1 MQKEY
6 LSCRLCPRLCGAD
19 RTQRAGRC
27 GGGARTLVAAAS
39 LHKWEEPCLAGERGA
54 GAVFF
59 SGCSLG
65 CVFCQNREISIEKK
79 GEEVTVSEL
88 ADIFCRLEE
97 AGAECLDL
105 VTATHFAPS
114 VFAALDIARPKIPV
128 VWNTGGYEC
137 PDRIPEL
144 CRHIDVYMPDIK
156 YFSSDLS
163 SELSGAEDY
172 FENAMASLSAAV
184 DALGECVFDE
194 RGIMRRGVI
203 LRHLVLPSC
212 REDSAEILRAVKKE
226 IDVSKIRI
234 SLMSQFTP
242 MFPDKLP
249 KKLQRRL
256 TSFEYGYVCRVA
268 EELGYSGWVQERSSA
283 NKDYLPDFDLTV
295 LGTPIKEGKHE

>member
-27 GGGARTLVAAAS
+27 GGGARALVAAAS

-114 VFAALDIARPKIPV
+114 VFAALDIARPHIPV

-156 YFSSDLS
+156 YCN
-163 SELSGAEDY
+163 SELAGRLANAPDY
-172 FENAMASLSAAV
+172 FENAIE
-184 DALGECVFDE
+184 ALVLAIEMLGDCTFDG

-203 LRHLVLPSC
+203 MRHLILPGC
-212 REDSAEILRAVKKE
+212 REDSISILRAVARE
-226 IDVSKIRI
+226 VDVTKIRL

-242 MFPDKLP
+242 IFPEHLP
-249 KKLQRRL
+249 KGMNRRL
-256 TSFEYGYVCRVA
+256 TGFEYGSVMQVA
-268 EELGYSGWVQERSSA
+268 EELGFIGWFQERSSA
-283 NKDYLPDFDLTV
+283 KKDYLPNFDLKV
-295 LGTPIKEGKHE
+295 LGTPIKDD